1 MYHLTADSEVVFFS
15 SFYAAWAADI
25 LGVGDVCGQT
35 L

>member
-15 SFYAAWAADI
+15 PFYVAWAADI

>member
-15 SFYAAWAADI
+15 PFYAAWAVGI
-25 LGVGDVCGQT
+25 LGGGDVCGQT